1 MKPIRVALV
10 HRDDWYR
17 GEARID
23 GLFSYEVPQ
32 FVVKHF
38 PVKKGFTQDLHALR
52 DHDVVFWDDGK
63 YKDYAGF
70 TPEEH
75 TGYVPPVVMYAL
87 YPTLTNG
94 HFQRRAARA
103 INHADLILVD
113 HDDMERW
120 TWRNG
125 IHARRLAYATNERYY
140 RDRGLVKDVD
150 VGFYCVY
157 GWNKERPALDRWMA
171 GYCKQRGWSYKS
183 THGESVGT
191 KYAELLAR
199 TKCVVH
205 LNRTLNTRPPRIFD
219 AAASG
224 CCFVGST
231 MPVVSGECWEAG
243 VNYLGFDWP
252 CSEVYEEWTPGDVP
266 VYTENDCVAL
276 AKCLDWALEDGGWR
290 KVAERA
296 KAYVL
301 ACHTWERR
309 AVELYGTLLDVFPR
323 LREGREKWMYQ

>member
-1 MKPIRVALV
+1 MKPIRVALF
-10 HRDDWYR
+10 HRDDWHR

-38 PVKKGFTQDLHALR
+38 PVDKGFKQDLHALR
-52 DHDVVFWDDGK
+52 DYDVVFWDDGK

-87 YPTLTNG
+87 YPTLTRG
-94 HFQRRAARA
+94 HYTRRAERA
-103 INHADLILVD
+103 IKNADLVLVD

-120 TWRNG
+120 SGWLG
-125 IHARRLAYATNERYY
+125 IPARRLAYATNERYY
-140 RDRGLVKDVD
+140 RDRGLVKDID

-157 GWNKERPALDRWMA
+157 AWNKERPALDAWLE
-171 GYCKQRGWSYKS
+171 GYCGAKGWKYES
-183 THGESVGT
+183 THGENVGT

-205 LNRTLNTRPPRIFD
+205 LNRTLSTRPPRIFD
-219 AAASG
+219 AVASG
-224 CCFVGST
+224 CCFVGNT
-231 MPVVSGECWEAG
+231 MPVVNGERWEAG
-243 VNYLGFDWP
+243 VTYVNFDYP
-252 CSEVYEEWTPGDVP
+252 CSEVYEQWEEKDIPLLADRDTAQV
-266 VYTENDCVAL
+266 VA
-276 AKCLDWALEDGGWR
+276 CLEWALTDDNWR
-290 KVAERA
+290 TVAERA

-309 AVELYGTLLDVFPR
+309 AVELYGLLLDVFPR
-323 LREGREKWMYQ
+323 LREGRGAWMYQ